1 MDSLGTVVSDS
12 VKLNNPSSPTTYVV
26 TLNTTSNT
34 TINDG
39 TTLGK
44 VYTTKVNVTPKLA
57 DGVTLTFDISHTDNF
72 KSSPNSNSSS
82 NINNSNLLKNSNTI
96 NVSYSSSTTGTTTNF
111 IAGCQANLIYV
122 TSNTNNWQTVE
133 MTNSDEII
141 ITTVSNVTQ
150 NELVPCYT
158 GVNDETYSISNLKLS
173 GCGCC
178 NVISE

>member
-44 VYTTKVNVTPKLA
+44 VYTTKINVTPTLA

-72 KSSPNSNSSS
+72 NSSPSSDSSS
-82 NINNSNLLKNSNTI
+82 NINNSNLLKNSNI
-96 NVSYSSSTTGTTTNF
+96 IEVSYSSSTTGSTTNF
-111 IAGCQANLIYV
+111 KAGCQGDLIYV
-122 TSNTNNWQTVE
+122 TSNTNDWQTIE
-133 MTNSDEII
+133 MNNSDEII
-141 ITTVSNVTQ
+141 INTVSIVTQ
-150 NELVPCYT
+150 NELVPCYV
-158 GVNDETYSISNLKLS
+158 GVGEEIYSITNLKLS

-178 NVISE
+178 NVITE